1 MLSFLPLAV
10 AVALLAADESPR
22 PTLFIVGDSTVKN
35 STPGQQGWGDPLI
48 KLFDAKRIN
57 VENHA
62 IGGRSSRTFQTEGRW
77 DRILEKAKPGD
88 FVLIQMGHN
97 DGGKI
102 NDDSRARGSI
112 GGLGEETEEID
123 NILTKKHEVVH

>member
-1 MLSFLPLAV
+1 MFSCLPLPLPS
-10 AVALLAADESPR
+10 ALLVADESPR

-48 KLFDAKRIN
+48 MLFDPAKIN

-77 DRILEKAKPGD
+77 ERILDKAKAGD
-88 FVLIQMGHN
+88 FVLVQMGHN
-97 DGGKI
+97 DGGSL
-102 NDDSRARGSI
+102 DDPRRAGIAAGHRRGNARDRQPDH
-112 GGLGEETEEID
+112 EEA
-123 NILTKKHEVVH
+123 